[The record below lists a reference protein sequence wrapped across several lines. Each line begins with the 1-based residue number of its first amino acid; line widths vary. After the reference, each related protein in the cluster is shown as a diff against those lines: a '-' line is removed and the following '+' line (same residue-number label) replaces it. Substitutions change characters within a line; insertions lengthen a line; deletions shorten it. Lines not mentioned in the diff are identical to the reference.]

1 MESKIEI
8 DRHPN
13 VVWELTRAC
22 ALQCNGCPAGAQPLR
37 SVRELSTVDAYR
49 TIDQIAGLC
58 PSRFVMT
65 GGDPL
70 RRDDF
75 YELVHYAR
83 ERGLDP
89 VVELSATPML
99 SRGAIDRLQQCGGT
113 RVTFALDDV
122 DPRRH
127 DARRGLSGQYLATIT
142 AMGWAVGA
150 GLDFGI
156 NTLVDRRNLHHL
168 GALLTLAEKLGAEVW
183 DLFVHV
189 PIESSKNVEKNVEM
203 ITAIELEHLFA
214 FVDGAASG
222 APLIRIHE
230 APQYRRYRLQHA
242 RTGTQTLS
250 LDGLATL
257 FITHTGDVQPS
268 PFIPIAGGNVRD
280 QSLASIY
287 EAGEIFLALR
297 DESRLTG
304 KCGRCAFRSPCGGSR
319 ARALATSGDLFASDP
334 LCAYDPDAVRS
345 H

>member
-13 VVWELTRAC
+13 VVWEMTRAC
-22 ALQCNGCPAGAQPLR
+22 ALQCNSCPANAQPLR
-37 SVRELSTVDAYR
+37 SMRELSTADAYR
-49 TIDQIAGLC
+49 TMDQIAGLR
-58 PSRFVMT
+58 PSRFVIT

-70 RRDDF
+70 RRADLQ
-75 YELVHYAR
+75 ELVHYAR

-99 SRGAIDRLQQCGGT
+99 TRGAMDRLQQCGVT

-150 GLDFGI
+150 GLEFEI

-168 GALLTLAEKLGAEVW
+168 GALLTLAERLGAEVW
-183 DLFVHV
+183 DLFVLV
-189 PIESSKNVEKNVEM
+189 PIESSKNVEM

-214 FVDGAASG
+214 FADGASSG

-280 QSLASIY
+280 RSLASIY
-287 EAGEIFLALR
+287 EMGEIFVALR

-304 KCGRCAFRSPCGGSR
+304 KCSRCAFRSPCNGSR
-319 ARALATSGDLFASDP
+319 ARALAMHGDLFASDP

>member
-1 MESKIEI
+1 MKTSIEI

-13 VVWELTRAC
+13 IVWELTRAC
-22 ALQCNGCPAGAQPLR
+22 ALQCSGCLVGAQPMR
-37 SVRELSTVDAYR
+37 SIRELSTYDGYQ
-49 TIDQIAGLC
+49 TIDQIAGLR
-58 PSRFVMT
+58 PSRFVIT

-70 RRDDF
+70 RRDDL

-83 ERGLDP
+83 ERGLNP

-99 SRGAIDRLQQCGGT
+99 TRDAIDRLHECGVR
-113 RVTFALDDV
+113 RVAFAIDDV

-127 DARRGLSGQYLATIT
+127 DARRGLFGQYLATIT

-150 GLDFGI
+150 GLEFEI

-168 GALLTLAEKLGAEVW
+168 GALLTLAEKLGPEVW
-183 DLFVHV
+183 NLFILV
-189 PIESSKNVEKNVEM
+189 PRGPSKNAEM
-203 ITAIELEHLFA
+203 ITAIELEQLFA
-214 FVDGAASG
+214 FVDGAG
-222 APLIRIHE
+222 AGQTRIRLHD
-230 APQYRRYRLQHA
+230 APEYRRYRLQHA

-268 PFIPIAGGNVRD
+268 PFIPIAGGNVCH
-280 QSLASIY
+280 QSLSSIF
-287 EAGEIFLALR
+287 ETGEIFLALR
-297 DESRLTG
+297 DELRLTG

-334 LCAYDPDAVRS
+334 LCAYDPDGVRS